1 MAMGSTGT
9 VNISVKML
17 TDIKEAVSDYRE
29 KTNTLKEQL
38 DSEVNGLIGNSFV
51 GEAANGFRDFYNNNI
66 VPANGEGLTKLLK
79 AIDDIAQG
87 ALDAIPGGNG
97 LDDQLAEGNRQ

>member
-1 MAMGSTGT
+1 MAMGSTST

-17 TDIKEAVSDYRE
+17 TDVKDAVSDYRG
-29 KTNTLKEQL
+29 KANSLKEQL
-38 DSEVNGLIGNSFV
+38 ESEVNGLVGSNFV
-51 GEAANGFRDFYNNNI
+51 GEAANGFKDFYNKNI
-66 VPANGEGLTKLLK
+66 VPANGEGLDKLLT

-87 ALDAIPGGNG
+87 ALDAIPGGSG